1 MPTSEI
7 VSSTRAS
14 KGSTRDTS
22 RDSQQAT
29 KTTKGSAPASNLD
42 QALVREIK
50 ERLSKRRWLIERN
63 WWGSILYH
71 LGVQWVVYDTNARRW
86 RQRKLSPSVPTP
98 ITNLFRAT
106 LDTVKSAI
114 AQHEPRFL
122 GTPMR
127 DDPKAIAAASTADQ
141 QLQVILEEGGFR
153 KARRRMLDWLIPTG
167 NAFVECVWDSSPETG
182 MDEVPYEKCTRC
194 ESEFPPDK
202 IDPEKPACPNCGNTM
217 LAESD
222 HLFITVPRGSI
233 RFDTH

>member
-14 KGSTRDTS
+14 KGSSRQTS
-22 RDSQQAT
+22 RDSQQASNT
-29 KTTKGSAPASNLD
+29 SKGAAPATNLD

-50 ERLSKRRWLIERN
+50 ERLSKRRWLVERN
-63 WWGSILYH
+63 WWGNILYL

-153 KARRRMLDWLIPTG
+153 KARRRMLDSLIPTG
-167 NAFVECVWDSSPETG
+167 NAFVEVIWDDSPETG
-182 MDEVPYEKCTRC
+182 MDQIPYEQCTNC
-194 ESEFPPDK
+194 LSEFEPEA
-202 IDPEKPACPNCGNTM
+202 IDPANPACPNCGNRTFK
-217 LAESD
+217 ESED
-222 HLFITVPRGSI
+222 LFKEIPRGS
-233 RFDTH
+233 